1 MVPAIRRAI
10 LILLLLAVPFMQGCA
25 VTAASALGYWEAS
38 SKYTKL
44 YNNYKAE
51 QESSGWPVTEYK
63 EWLKEQPLSR
73 RELKIFKMYGT
84 ISEKEAKEIRVE
96 EEELED
102 LEKLE

>member
-1 MVPAIRRAI
+1 MVRAIRRAM

-25 VTAASALGYWEAS
+25 VTAASALGYWEAN

-51 QESSGWPVTEYK
+51 QESSGRSVTEYK
-63 EWLKEQPLSR
+63 KWLKEQPLSR

-84 ISEKEAKEIRVE
+84 ISEKDAKEIVIT
-96 EEELED
+96 EELEEM
-102 LEKLE
+102 EKLE